1 MDGATTSTALVDAV
15 NGITEAM
22 TAGFTDLNT
31 ALIAGCAGVIGVGI
45 VLFGIKFA
53 PRFLKGLFRTISA

>member
-1 MDGATTSTALVDAV
+1 MEGASVSALTEAV
-15 NGITEAM
+15 NGVTEAM

-31 ALIAGCAGVIGVGI
+31 ALIAGCGTIIGVGI

>member
-1 MDGATTSTALVDAV
+1 MDPVETSTALVDAV

-31 ALIAGCAGVIGVGI
+31 ALIAGCAGIIAVGI

-53 PRFLKGLFRTISA
+53 PRFLKGLFRTIAA